1 MTNTSAN
8 VKIGDPIPEK
18 RPQAYELDVGQHVSV
33 LDPSK
38 YGSKDP
44 IIDPVQYFITSGD
57 AVAKSKA
64 MLRDIAAVAAKAKGR
79 YGTAAKK
86 VVQQAQTLITNLEL
100 ARGDACFL
108 ETEWEDHVLYVIPKN
123 PRDKTPA
130 A

>member
-1 MTNTSAN
+1 MSTSVN

-18 RPQAYELDVGQHVSV
+18 RPQAYELDVKEHVSI

-44 IIDPVQYFITSGD
+44 VLDPVQYFITSGD

-64 MLRDIAAVAAKAKGR
+64 LLRDLQEVVAKAKGR
-79 YGTAAKK
+79 YATAAKK
-86 VVQQAQTLITNLEL
+86 VVKQAEKLISDLET

-123 PRDKTPA
+123 PRDKTP
-130 A
+130 